1 VDGTACRNWKMDNGL
16 GKVECSPY
24 LKYPYEDV
32 PLSETD
38 VGIIPL
44 LTVAI
49 AFVLNIQMMFY
60 KHKTKVIEKPV
71 SYH

>member
-1 VDGTACRNWKMDNGL
+1 MDNGL

-24 LKYPYEDV
+24 LKYLMRMS
-32 PLSETD
+32 PLETD

-60 KHKTKVIEKPV
+60 KT
-71 SYH
+71 